1 MFYIIGNQAINLK
14 HVRNIEFPTQ
24 TSMVIHF
31 ADGDT
36 QPATVTFRSLDDLNA
51 AWGNMWK
58 TLQNYTF

>member
-31 ADGDT
+31 ANGDT
-36 QPATVTFRSLDDLNA
+36 QPATITFRSVDDLNA
-51 AWGNMWK
+51 AWTVLWK
-58 TLQNYTF
+58 TLQNYAF

>member
-14 HVRNIEFPTQ
+14 HVRNIEFLTQ
-24 TSMVIHF
+24 TSMVIYF

-36 QPATVTFRSLDDLNA
+36 QPATITFKSLDDLNA
-51 AWGNMWK
+51 VWGPLWK